1 MPSQEKY
8 EAVAEIK
15 DRLGSASAFVIA
27 DYRGLNVKEMQELRR
42 NMTEAGCYITIY
54 KNRLTKIALAELEID
69 SMDENLEGPTAFALS
84 DDDPVL
90 VAKTLVDFAKEHEAL
105 EVKGGFIDEA
115 VVDAAMI
122 KTLAAL
128 PSREELI
135 AKLMGSLQGPTA
147 GLVRVLD
154 GPVSAFARTLRAIA
168 DQKAAEVA

>member
-15 DRLGSASAFVIA
+15 EKLGSASSFVIA

-42 NMTEAGCYITIY
+42 NMREADCEIKIY
-54 KNRLTKIALAELEID
+54 KNRLTKIAIAELEMG
-69 SMDENLEGPTAFALS
+69 SMDEYLDGPTAFALS
-84 DDDPVL
+84 NDDPVV
-90 VAKTLVDFAKEHEAL
+90 VAKTLVDFAKEHDAL
-105 EVKGGFIDEA
+105 EVKGGYVDEEI
-115 VVDAAMI
+115 VDAAAV

-135 AKLMGSLQGPTA
+135 AKLMGSLQNPAT

-154 GPVSAFARTLRAIA
+154 GPISAFARTLQAIA
-168 DQKAAEVA
+168 DQKAAEAA

>member
-15 DRLGSASAFVIA
+15 DKLGWASAFVIA

-42 NMTEAGCYITIY
+42 NMREAGCQIKIY
-54 KNRLTKIALAELEID
+54 KNRLTKIALAELEMD
-69 SMDENLEGPTAFALS
+69 SMDEYLDGPTAFALS
-84 DDDPVL
+84 DGDPVV
-90 VAKTLVDFAKEHEAL
+90 VAKTVVDFGKEHEAL
-105 EVKGGFIDEA
+105 EVKGGYIDEA
-115 VVDAAMI
+115 IVDAATI
-122 KTLAAL
+122 KALAAL

-135 AKLMGSLQGPTA
+135 AKLMGSLQSPTS

-168 DQKAAEVA
+168 DQKAAEAA